1 MSEEPLLSGFRD
13 FVEEL
18 IRIKRWVAAGAPFDD
33 RNFGSGEAGQIDAL
47 CAVKVRLRGIIN
59 ALDAQSERLGGIA
72 YFEDSKYAMTAL
84 ADETF
89 LHLVDWD
96 GHQGWRET
104 KLKVS
109 FSAPRPPGNASLN
122 VSTFCWARVTH
133 NCAN

>member
-89 LHLVDWD
+89 LHLVDCW
-96 GHQGWRET
+96 
-104 KLKVS
+104 KVS